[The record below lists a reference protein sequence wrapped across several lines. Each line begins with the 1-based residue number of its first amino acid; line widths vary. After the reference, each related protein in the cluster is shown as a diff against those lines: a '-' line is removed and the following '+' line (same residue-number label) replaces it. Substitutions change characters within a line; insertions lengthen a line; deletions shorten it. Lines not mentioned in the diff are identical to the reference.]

1 MEFFVFTLATPSS
14 HFCTIK
20 GKHST
25 HLIHTS
31 MKKVFS
37 ALFVLFSLGTLAAQ
51 GWERTFGGGGADA
64 VSGMASTPDG
74 GFIMAGYYTT
84 SRAYLIKA
92 DADGKHQWSK
102 FYTASEFGPFA
113 EARSVV
119 VTRDSGYAVAG
130 YRTFGSNRDMLLFK
144 VNTFGKILWSKSF
157 GVPVRQ
163 DEGNAL
169 VEMPNGDLVICGFQ
183 TDANDN
189 EAPFVVRTD
198 ALGNLIWAKTYNPA
212 AFKKSAKAL
221 SIASNGDL
229 VLAGEFQATQTSLN
243 KDLYAARIN
252 AANGNL
258 LWEKSYDIAG
268 KDDIAR
274 ALLIAQDGDFVIS
287 GLTTQANGQSAGLLA
302 KIDGTGAN
310 NNPIWNEA
318 IPKTS
323 FYGLT
328 LSQDG
333 GFFAAGSKEVGT
345 LGDLYVAKFSSEG
358 ILTWENNIGKASSD
372 EGRAVLA
379 TADGGAVV
387 GGYTEQYFDPIGA
400 PTYAYL
406 VKTDKNGAVFTSYID
421 CNVFRDFNKNCLQDT
436 LEPNLSNWIVR
447 VESPNFAYRYAVTQA
462 NGRFNIAV
470 DTGKYT
476 LTLFPP
482 NEYWAVCAPQ
492 TTVLVPA
499 FYDTVQA
506 PVAAQSKFGA
516 PNNQVD
522 ISTPVL
528 RHCAD
533 NVYSVRY
540 CNFGTAPSQGT
551 YVEVKFDPALAVK
564 SSSIPGTQL
573 PGTNTYR
580 YPIGSLNY
588 GDCGIFSV
596 TAALSCDATV
606 GQTHCAEAHIYPDSF
621 YNVAS
626 QWDGSI
632 IRALATCDNDTA
644 KLSLKNVG
652 FGELNTLVEY
662 VIAEDIVMLTDP
674 NNPPTITGLDPGEET
689 LVYKAPP
696 SSEGKTLR
704 VIAKQSAGYP
714 GEGYPTAAIEAC
726 VTDNNPNFSTGYYT
740 MFPEDDADDFIATDC
755 QESTE
760 TDFTPTHLKRGHPK
774 GYGGPKYV
782 EPQTDLDFLIQ
793 FRNSGPDTVQQ
804 VIIRDTLPSGLDPAT
819 VRPGAASHAYDFDLL
834 GNGIVQFTLPTANL
848 LPGGSASEGFVRF
861 RIAQQQGL
869 PCNTTIR
876 NRAAIYFDFNAP
888 VLTAET
894 FHTVCERDSFLK
906 FVSKTKDIA
915 WPGADVRI
923 SPNPFGSSTQFEVTG
938 VQADTYS
945 LELFDSQGRKLLS
958 AFHHHPT
965 FRLFRDQ
972 LPAGVIYYRLAADG
986 KPVATGK
993 LMVGS

>member
-1 MEFFVFTLATPSS
+1 MRFFVFTLTHPLP
-14 HFCTIK
+14 HFCTTK
-20 GKHST
+20 RKWPQ
-25 HLIHTS
+25 HLIRTS
-31 MKKVFS
+31 MKNLLS
-37 ALFVLFSLGTLAAQ
+37 ALFVLLSLGPLAAQ
-51 GWERTFGGGGADA
+51 GWERTFGGGAADQ
-64 VSGMASTPDG
+64 VSGMALTPDG
-74 GFIMAGYYTT
+74 GFIMAGFYTA

-102 FYTASEFGPFA
+102 FYDFGPFA

-119 VTRDSGYAVAG
+119 VTRDSNYAVAG

-157 GVPVRQ
+157 GVPVRK

-169 VEMPNGDLVICGFQ
+169 VELPNGDLVVSGFQ
-183 TDANDN
+183 TDANGN

-198 ALGNLIWAKTYNPA
+198 ASGNLIWAKTYNPF
-212 AFKKSAKAL
+212 AFKKSANASAL
-221 SIASNGDL
+221 ALNGDLVIAGEYQATQASLNKDVYVARINTSNGDL
-229 VLAGEFQATQTSLN
+229 A
-243 KDLYAARIN
+243 
-252 AANGNL
+252 
-258 LWEKSYDIAG
+258 WEKNYDVSG
-268 KDDIAR
+268 KDDVGR
-274 ALLIAQDGDFVIS
+274 ALVVSGDGNFVIS
-287 GLTTQANGQSAGLLA
+287 GFTTQATGQTAGLLL
-302 KIDGTGAN
+302 KVDGTGTS

-328 LSQDG
+328 QNPTGDLFACG
-333 GFFAAGSKEVGT
+333 GKEIGIS
-345 LGDLYVAKFSSEG
+345 GDLYVAKFTSG
-358 ILTWENNIGKASSD
+358 GNLLWESNIGKASGD
-372 EGRAVLA
+372 EGRSVVF
-379 TADGGAVV
+379 TPDGGVAV
-387 GGYTEQYFDPIGA
+387 GGSTEQYLDPVSL
-400 PTYAYL
+400 PTFAYL
-406 VKTDKNGAVFTSYID
+406 VKTDKNGAVFTSYIE
-421 CNVFRDFNKNCLQDT
+421 CNVFRDFNKSCVQDT
-436 LEPNLSNWIVR
+436 LEPNLANWIVR
-447 VESPNFAYRYAVTQA
+447 VESPTFAYRYAVTRPD
-462 NGRFNIAV
+462 GRFSIAV

-476 LTLFPP
+476 LTIFPP
-482 NEYWAVCAPQ
+482 NEYWEACTPKA
-492 TTVLVPA
+492 TVAVPA
-499 FYDTVQA
+499 FYDTVRA
-506 PVAAQSKFGA
+506 PVGVQSKFGA

-522 ISTPVL
+522 ISTPIL

-533 NVYSVRY
+533 NIYSVRY

-551 YVEVKFDPALAVK
+551 YVDVKFDPALTVK
-564 SSSIPGTQL
+564 SSSIAGTKL
-573 PGTNTYR
+573 AGTNTYR
-580 YPIGSLNY
+580 YTVGSLNY
-588 GDCGIFSV
+588 GDCGIFSI
-596 TAALSCDATV
+596 TASLDCDVVV

-621 YNVAS
+621 YNVTG

-632 IRALATCDNDTA
+632 IRALASCDNDTA
-644 KLSLKNVG
+644 KLFLKNVG

-662 VIAEDIVMLTDP
+662 VITEDVIMLTDP

-704 VIAKQSAGYP
+704 VIAKQSTGYP

-726 VTDNNPNFSTGYYT
+726 VTENNPNFSTGYFT
-740 MFPEDDADDFIATDC
+740 MFPEDDADDFIAIDC

-760 TDFTPTHLKRGHPK
+760 TDFAPTNLKRGHPK

-804 VIIRDTLPSGLDPAT
+804 VIIRDTLPLELDPAT

-861 RIAQQQGL
+861 RIAQREGL

-888 VLTAET
+888 VLTGQT

-906 FVSKTKDIA
+906 FISKTQDIA

-938 VQADTYS
+938 VQADTYA
-945 LELFDSQGRKLLS
+945 LDLFDGQGRKLLT

-972 LPAGVIYYRLAADG
+972 LPAGIIYYRLAADG

-993 LMVGS
+993 LLISN